1 MSDIDVQQPQ
11 PAPQISKPN
20 VPFSR
25 RTRLGITTAELLV
38 GLLAMGVVGAAVAV
52 GSAPVRNM
60 VDDYVHRGRVNA
72 VAAAVK
78 SGVGSNF
85 GTGSIALTR
94 FISDTSISPRIVS
107 GGNVLNGPFSGN
119 ITVTGNGN
127 NNFFV
132 DSASIPA
139 AACKRVVMDKWWGGD
154 VVNIGVGANMF
165 SVNSITEA
173 NADTAC
179 AGATNTVR
187 IEFVR

>member
-1 MSDIDVQQPQ
+1 MSDIDQQ
-11 PAPQISKPN
+11 QIRDPS
-20 VPFSR
+20 VSSR
-25 RTRLGITTAELLV
+25 RRMRLGLTTPELIV
-38 GLLAMGVVGAAVAV
+38 GLLALGTVGAAVYV

-78 SGVGSNF
+78 SGMGSSF

-107 GGNVLNGPFSGN
+107 GGNVLNGPYSGN

-132 DSASIPA
+132 DSANIPA
-139 AACKRVVMDKWWGGD
+139 SACKRVLLDKGWGGD
-154 VVNIGVGANMF
+154 VVNIGVGTNMF
-165 SVNSITEA
+165 SVNSISEA

-179 AGATNTVR
+179 AGATNAVR